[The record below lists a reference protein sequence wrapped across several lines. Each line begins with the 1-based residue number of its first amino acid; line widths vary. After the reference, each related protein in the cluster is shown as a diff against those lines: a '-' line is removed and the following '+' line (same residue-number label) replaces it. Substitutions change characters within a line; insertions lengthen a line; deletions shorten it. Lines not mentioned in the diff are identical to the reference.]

1 MFSPPVE
8 CYYWVDY
15 VEDPTCL
22 DTALLQ
28 NSWIE
33 KDILST
39 MQEADKKNVLISK
52 LNKNL
57 NHEIHTLSDLSMR
70 PVHAPEDG
78 LCGVAAMYQALSST
92 VLTKSQ
98 LKNYDYGSMKKHI
111 LEMLEHFSTYALS
124 QMSNQLKK
132 RIKKDDRLLLHKLYK
147 GIYNLNI
154 K

>member
-1 MFSPPVE
+1 MFFSPVE

-57 NHEIHTLSDLSMR
+57 DPEMHTLSDLSMR

-78 LCGVAAMYQALSST
+78 L
-92 VLTKSQ
+92 
-98 LKNYDYGSMKKHI
+98 YDYGSMKKHI
-111 LEMLEHFSTYALS
+111 IQMIEHFSTYALG
-124 QMSNQLKK
+124 NYNNFKK
-132 RIKKDDRLLLHKLYK
+132 RIIKDDRLLLHKLYK
-147 GIYNLNI
+147 GNYYL
-154 K
+154 

>member
-1 MFSPPVE
+1 MQDSS
-8 CYYWVDY
+8 
-15 VEDPTCL
+15 CL

-33 KDILST
+33 EDILST

-111 LEMLEHFSTYALS
+111 IQMIEHFSTYALG
-124 QMSNQLKK
+124 NYNNFKK
-132 RIKKDDRLLLHKLYK
+132 RIIKDDRLLLHKLYK
-147 GIYNLNI
+147 GNYYL
-154 K
+154 